1 MLLTENVVL
10 FHRQQRTVRC
20 CITTGSMSFSQIFR
34 RLSRILQA
42 NSRDAAQRRAG
53 SNELRQAEEFIREAN
68 ERDMQE
74 QVRPFQG
81 LQGSSAPTPCGP
93 VRSTRT
99 REEQKA
105 YIAACQQIGVSH
117 EAPLE
122 MIVRAFRREIAH
134 SHPDKVHPEGK
145 ASTNDSTGRTRELI
159 EAFAV
164 VRQYWADSPSIK
176 ASR

>member
-10 FHRQQRTVRC
+10 FHHQQRTVRC
-20 CITTGSMSFSQIFR
+20 CITTSSMSFPQIFR

-42 NSRDAAQRRAG
+42 NRNHAAQRRAE
-53 SNELRQAEEFIREAN
+53 SDELRLAEELIREAN

-74 QVRPFQG
+74 QMRSFQG
-81 LQGSSAPTPCGP
+81 LQGSAATAPRNSVKPE
-93 VRSTRT
+93 RT
-99 REEQKA
+99 EEEQRA
-105 YIAACQQIGVSH
+105 YVAACQQIGVSH
-117 EAPLE
+117 MAPLE
-122 MIVRAFRREIAH
+122 VIVRAFRREIAL
-134 SHPDKVHPEGK
+134 SHPDKVHLQDK

-159 EAFAV
+159 EAFTV